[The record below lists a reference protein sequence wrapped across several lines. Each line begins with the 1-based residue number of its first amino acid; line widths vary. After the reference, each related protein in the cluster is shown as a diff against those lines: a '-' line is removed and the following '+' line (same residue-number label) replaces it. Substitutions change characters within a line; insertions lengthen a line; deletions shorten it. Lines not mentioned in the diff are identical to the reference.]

1 MHPPRDRG
9 APYTPGVRRLLI
21 ALACI
26 ALLSACSSPDSGF
39 DDTTTVERSDLGST
53 WPLTVDSALLAC
65 NNGVVALHVDSR
77 VTIIDQ
83 DTSMRGVSSKFID
96 IWARDE
102 SQPDGR
108 MDLTP
113 LMEHGQTL
121 CD

>member
-1 MHPPRDRG
+1 M
-9 APYTPGVRRLLI
+9 RRLL
-21 ALACI
+21 LPVACI
-26 ALLSACSSPDSGF
+26 ALLYGCSAPDSGF
-39 DDTTTVERSDLGST
+39 ADTTTVERTDLGIA

-65 NNGVVALHVDSR
+65 NNGVVAMDVDGR

-83 DTSMRGVSSKFID
+83 DTGGRGTSRTFTD

-102 SQPDGR
+102 SQPTGR

-113 LMEHGQTL
+113 LMEYGQTL

>member
-1 MHPPRDRG
+1 M
-9 APYTPGVRRLLI
+9 RRLLVPLAGI
-21 ALACI
+21 ALFHGC
-26 ALLSACSSPDSGF
+26 SAPDSGF
-39 DDTTTVERSDLGST
+39 DDTTTVERADLGST

-65 NNGVVALHVDSR
+65 NNGVVAINVAGR

-83 DTSMRGVSSKFID
+83 DTRMRGVSGKFID

-102 SQPDGR
+102 SEPTGR

-113 LMEHGQTL
+113 LMEYGQTL